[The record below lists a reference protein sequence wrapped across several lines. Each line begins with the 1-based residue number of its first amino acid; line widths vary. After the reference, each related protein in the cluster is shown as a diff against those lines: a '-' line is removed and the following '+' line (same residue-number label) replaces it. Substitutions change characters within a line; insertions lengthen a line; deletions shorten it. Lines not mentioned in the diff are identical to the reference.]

1 MCKIDI
7 NIRLDYII
15 IMNYYIIP
23 KNNCNIKLKLYIN
36 NEQPSPCISYS
47 LIHYLNNVYTQ
58 LFKID
63 DKNTDIKIDFI
74 NKIINPFEFIN
85 TNVPGSIISV
95 SKVKPKSNIFFELIE
110 IFQTCNIIDFLSSKN
125 QMNIAHLTPNH
136 SSSNY
141 LIDIIREDQHDIV
154 ISEDFDY
161 ENICNLFI
169 RQQIHPN
176 LDLIIIEFKS
186 SDLND
191 VTSYIKNMLLTL
203 CIIIKYQANLGTCII
218 KVDNIFYKPIIDIIF
233 IFSGIYDKV
242 YVIKPSISKIT
253 TGERYI
259 VCKSLNVDLMYK
271 IQLMQQVENN
281 VCVPIYNFTLHLQ
294 NIHSVI
300 ENDIS
305 YYFLNKIEESN
316 TVIGQQQITAY
327 TQIINIFKNKNRD
340 DKIDTL
346 TRNHIQK
353 CIQWC
358 EKNQIPHNKFVDKIN
373 IFLIPKLKETQLL
386 IDETVCLSA

>member
-1 MCKIDI
+1 
-7 NIRLDYII
+7 
-15 IMNYYIIP
+15 MNYYIIP

>member
-1 MCKIDI
+1 
-7 NIRLDYII
+7 
-15 IMNYYIIP
+15 MNYYIIP
-23 KNNCNIKLKLYIN
+23 KNNCHIKLKLYKK
-36 NEQPSPCISYS
+36 NEQIEPCISYS

-63 DKNTDIKIDFI
+63 DKPADITIDFI

-95 SKVKPKSNIFFELIE
+95 SKVKPESNIFFELIE
-110 IFQTCNIIDFLSSKN
+110 IFQTCNINDFLSSKN
-125 QMNIAHLTPNH
+125 QMNIAHLTPNNR
-136 SSSNY
+136 STNY
-141 LIDIIREDQHDIV
+141 LIDIIREDQNDIV
-154 ISEDFDY
+154 INEDFDY

-169 RQQIHPN
+169 RQHTQPK
-176 LDLIIIEFKS
+176 LDLIIIEFKT
-186 SDLND
+186 SDVND
-191 VTSYIKNMLLTL
+191 TTSYIKNMLLTL
-203 CIIIKYQANLGTCII
+203 CIILKYQAILGTCII

-242 YVIKPSISKIT
+242 YLIKPLISKIT

-259 VCKSLNVDLMYK
+259 VCKSLNVDLIYK
-271 IQLMQQVENN
+271 TQLMKQVENN
-281 VCVPIYNFTLHLQ
+281 ICTPIYDFTLHLQ

-340 DKIDTL
+340 DKIETL

-373 IFLIPKLKETQLL
+373 VFLMPKLKESQLL
-386 IDETVCLSA
+386 IVESLPLPLHLPLHLPLSV